1 MKLSGGK
8 AVFFYRDC
16 MIRDLEKLPE
26 DRKRLETA
34 RHPLERE
41 WMQRSIA
48 DRERLLNQLDS
59 QERAIIERIVI
70 DGEKAASIVA
80 DTGLTVREVQ
90 IVKNGAIE
98 KLLYCRHGA
107 AYRP

>member
-1 MKLSGGK
+1 ML
-8 AVFFYRDC
+8 YRD
-16 MIRDLEKLPE
+16 ILIHDLKKLPE

-59 QERAIIERIVI
+59 QERAIIERILI
-70 DGEKAASIVA
+70 SGEKAAAVSS
-80 DTGLTVREVQ
+80 DTGLTVRDIQ
-90 IVKNGAIE
+90 IAKNDSIE
-98 KLLYCRHGA
+98 KLLILRYGA

>member
-1 MKLSGGK
+1 MKLSGDK

-16 MIRDLEKLPE
+16 MIQDLKKLPE

-48 DRERLLNQLDS
+48 DRDRLLNQLDS
-59 QERAIIERIVI
+59 QERAIIERILI
-70 DGEKAASIVA
+70 SGEKAAAVSS
-80 DTGLTVREVQ
+80 DTGLTVREIQ
-90 IVKNGAIE
+90 IVKNDAIE
-98 KLLYCRHGA
+98 KLLYFRHGA